1 MNNNSPDNFV
11 GCCKMPLIWLR
22 KSVKTLAVLFGRLPI
37 EKMPVEWFFNH
48 YCQNHYQRQIPDF
61 HPCIAFAPSKA
72 LAISTSW
79 MRKFHCYNI
88 RENTASA
95 ELQMPS

>member
-1 MNNNSPDNFV
+1 M
-11 GCCKMPLIWLR
+11 
-22 KSVKTLAVLFGRLPI
+22 
-37 EKMPVEWFFNH
+37 KMPVEWFFKH
-48 YCQNHYQRQIPDF
+48 YCQNRFQRQIPDF
-61 HPCIAFAPSKA
+61 HPCIAFAPIKL

-79 MRKFHCYNI
+79 MRKFHRYTI